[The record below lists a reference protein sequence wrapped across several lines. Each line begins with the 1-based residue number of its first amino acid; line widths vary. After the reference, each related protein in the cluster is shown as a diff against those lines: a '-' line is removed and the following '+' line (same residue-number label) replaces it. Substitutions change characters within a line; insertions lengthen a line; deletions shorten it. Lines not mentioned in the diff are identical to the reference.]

1 MGLRRALS
9 FARPWQ
15 RALLG
20 ATALAAG
27 VALGVLVLTVL
38 GSVLL
43 AGGAYGGLQAWL
55 VRKNAPADP
64 SKSTSERH
72 NP

>member
-9 FARPWQ
+9 SAKPWQ
-15 RALLG
+15 RAVLG
-20 ATALAAG
+20 AAALAAG

-43 AGGAYGGLQAWL
+43 AGGAYGGLRAWL
-55 VRKNAPADP
+55 VRKKAAAA
-64 SKSTSERH
+64 STQLTSERH